1 MLINRYA
8 DEKAKSEVGHMK
20 YHVKPFSELNTE
32 EFYAIVKERIAVF
45 VVEQNCPYQE
55 VDEIDEHAWHTYFK
69 DDGGKISAYTR
80 VYEAQDA
87 IHFGRVL
94 VNKEHRKEGLGRKIL
109 QQTIAFIQ
117 EKYPN
122 QPIVIGAQV
131 YLRSFYESFGFE
143 AISDVYLED
152 DIPHI
157 DMKLG

>member
-1 MLINRYA
+1 M
-8 DEKAKSEVGHMK
+8 
-20 YHVKPFSELNTE
+20 NTHGTPILKMMV
-32 EFYAIVKERIAVF
+32 AIFQR
-45 VVEQNCPYQE
+45 
-55 VDEIDEHAWHTYFK
+55 
-69 DDGGKISAYTR
+69 
-80 VYEAQDA
+80 
-87 IHFGRVL
+87 
-94 VNKEHRKEGLGRKIL
+94 
-109 QQTIAFIQ
+109 IQ